1 MVVPNRELVN
11 ILFFFDSSTS
21 SNPVIHNNM
30 NIDIEINTLRG
41 WSAISSINSSRKLSV
56 HSSVSSISYAKKIE
70 AQNNSLSWA
79 NQVKLNK
86 SQGLTLFYVI
96 PEVGET
102 NSTNETIGTK
112 KILEQQGE
120 CANSPSINM

>member
-1 MVVPNRELVN
+1 MVVPNRESVN

-30 NIDIEINTLRG
+30 NIDIKINTLRG